1 MVTVMGADIESVDP
15 PIETADVL
23 VVGAGSA
30 GVAAAVAAAEEGAV
44 TLLIEAGGAV
54 GGTLAGQLLE
64 HSAGFHDVH
73 GNQVIAGFGQRLVE
87 RLVQEGASPGHVRDD
102 VGYTATRTPLNHVEL
117 SLLEAQFLADADVR
131 VWLHASLV
139 EVRQDGEGLTQ
150 CVLETRNGRRTV
162 HCRAVVDA
170 SGDAVAARLAGA
182 QVHKDAAGQQQP
194 LSILFKLGGVDFE
207 PLLAYARANPD
218 DFRAGS
224 TFGTAQSS
232 DINLWGFGSLL
243 EAGHATGEL
252 SLERKEMHVAGWPRR
267 AELVVNVTRYS
278 ATREEPGW
286 TGVAYLRLARQI
298 MEFARW
304 FRRRVPGCAH
314 AYVAAIGNQVGVRES
329 ARIVGLY
336 TMSADDVLSGA
347 RFHDRIARSAFPI
360 DIHAA
365 NQPGLSHTERV
376 DVDFDIPY
384 RALVVDG
391 LSNFFVAGRCI
402 SSTHEANGSLR
413 ITATCL
419 ATGEAADVAA
429 AMTARHNINAARLAA
444 DDLQARLRARGA
456 LIRDEISA

>member
-1 MVTVMGADIESVDP
+1 MDADIERSEP
-15 PIETADVL
+15 TAITVDVL
-23 VVGAGSA
+23 VVGTGSA
-30 GVAAAVAAAEEGAV
+30 GVAAAVAAAEEGAT
-44 TLLIEAGGAV
+44 TLLVEASGAV
-54 GGTLAGQLLE
+54 GGTLSGQLLE

-73 GNQVIAGFGQRLVE
+73 GNQIIAGFGQRLVD

-117 SLLEAQFLADADVR
+117 SLVEAQFLAEAGVR
-131 VWLHASLV
+131 VWLHAPLV
-139 EVRQDGEGLTQ
+139 EVQQDGEGPTK

-162 HCRAVVDA
+162 LCRTVVDT

-182 QVHKDAAGQQQP
+182 KVHKDATRQQQP
-194 LSILFKLGGVDFE
+194 WSILFKLGGVAFAS
-207 PLLAYARANPD
+207 LLGYARANPH

-224 TFGTAQSS
+224 TISPAQSA

-243 EAGHATGEL
+243 KAGHAAGEL
-252 SLERKEMHVAGWPRR
+252 SLEREEMHVAGWPRR
-267 AELVVNVTRYS
+267 AELVVNVTRS
-278 ATREEPGW
+278 AASTEDADW
-286 TGVAYLRLARQI
+286 TGAAYQRPAQQI
-298 MEFARW
+298 IEFARW
-304 FRRRVPGCAH
+304 FRRRVPGCAN

-336 TMSADDVLSGA
+336 TMTADDVLGGA
-347 RFHDRIARSAFPI
+347 RFHDRIARGAFPI

-391 LSNFFVAGRCI
+391 LNNVFVAGRCL
-402 SSTHEANGSLR
+402 SSSHEANGSLR
-413 ITATCL
+413 ITATCF
-419 ATGEAADVAA
+419 ATGEAAGVAA
-429 AMTARHNINAARLAA
+429 AMTVRHNINAACVCA

-456 LIRDEISA
+456 LIRDESPA